1 MKIIQTMM
9 EVNVLF
15 SNTVL
20 FLMQVS
26 IDNKTEKAAVLE
38 RELKATEERLLK
50 KEEAL
55 AEARKKLR

>member
-1 MKIIQTMM
+1 M

-15 SNTVL
+15 SNIVL

-26 IDNKTEKAAVLE
+26 IDNKTEKAEMLE
-38 RELKATEERLLK
+38 QELKATEDKLLK
-50 KEEAL
+50 EEKAL

>member
-1 MKIIQTMM
+1 M

>member
-1 MKIIQTMM
+1 M

-15 SNTVL
+15 SNIVL

-26 IDNKTEKAAVLE
+26 IDNKTEKAAMLE
-38 RELKATEERLLK
+38 QELKATEDKLLK